1 MKWILPTK
9 SSVSID
15 NPRIFLGILRIMRK
29 ILSLLVCLAF
39 AVPAWAQSQAANG
52 AIEGTIVDS
61 SGGVLPG
68 VTVTVT
74 NTETGT
80 ERIVVTNEK
89 GLYRALLLPLGT
101 YKVVAELPGFK
112 RFEQTDVRV
121 SVGEAT
127 VVNATLTVGAVSET
141 ITVSGNDVVAL
152 ESSRIDIGH
161 TMSDVEVHNLPL
173 VARNPYNFALVQPG
187 VTGIENVEFGV
198 PRLSANGAAMRI
210 NYQVDGNTNTEKDRA
225 GLRLL
230 PMSEVMIQEVK
241 VVTTGFAPEF
251 GQTMGMVYNAITPS
265 GTNTF
270 KGEGSYLFR
279 RKPFSAFPFF
289 FGCGSSTIAANCPAI
304 TAGPDLKPETRTDS
318 GTADVGG
325 PIVKNKLFFY
335 GGWEQTR
342 RDLSSTSLITADPA
356 LVISVGEKPQ
366 PSAAPNVQT
375 AKFAIGKGDYQIDAN
390 NRLTARWM
398 RFHNDAPYN
407 SGGGTSLLSTQ
418 TNFLDAMDST
428 SGQLVSSFGASKLN
442 EFRFQYAHRHQSS
455 VGNSDTGT
463 GPTVRLANPPLTFGD
478 ALAGTGQGNAGF
490 DFQQNITEAV
500 DNFTYI
506 RSAHSYK
513 FGFDW
518 QHIYDV
524 RTNAPQFLYTFPSL
538 SAYLAAKSGANPFG
552 YSSMT
557 QLTGNLGFNMTTN
570 VFSGFVQDDWQIA
583 PSVKILYGV
592 RYDVYNPPA
601 GLSDAP
607 LTATHEF
614 NVDKNNFGP
623 RAGVAWS
630 IDSQTVLR
638 ASTGI
643 MYDQP
648 ILGGYEQAIALSA
661 SPSSASPFIYN
672 GAAAPGGTTPGAPA
686 FPNGVAAGPTTLPN
700 ALWTVDPNFVIGHT
714 WQSNAQIER
723 AFAHNITAF
732 VGVMYAKGNDLP
744 VVTNVNPIN
753 PIGSLADGRPIF
765 SSSVNAA
772 TRLDPRFNVIQE
784 VQSIG
789 DSTFKSLTVGTTKR
803 FAKGLEFNVQYTL
816 GKGLDNTP
824 LLTQL
829 TVQAE
834 PGRSDPTNLD
844 RDIGPNPLDI
854 RHSVNGN
861 IVYVTQNNSSNAV
874 VRQLLNGNEFG
885 VLIQV
890 NSGLPLNQPA
900 SRELNGDGVAS
911 DRPLFVARNALYLAA
926 RKNVDLRYTRWIP
939 IRGSVRGE
947 IIAELKNVFNTEQ
960 LSGINTTIAVD
971 TLGNPL
977 ATIPTDPYQYPNP
990 SGYEQRKFQLG
1001 FKVRF

>member
-1 MKWILPTK
+1 MRTI
-9 SSVSID
+9 SSL
-15 NPRIFLGILRIMRK
+15 FL
-29 ILSLLVCLAF
+29 CLAL

-52 AIEGTIVDS
+52 AVEGTVTDS

-68 VTVTVT
+68 VTVTIT
-74 NTETGT
+74 NSDTGT
-80 ERIVVTNEK
+80 ERTVITNEK
-89 GLYRALLLPLGT
+89 GLYRAPLLPLGT
-101 YKVVAELPGFK
+101 YRVVAELQGFK
-112 RFEQTDVRV
+112 KFEQTGVKL
-121 SVGEAT
+121 SVGETA
-127 VVNATLTVGAVSET
+127 VVNATLSVGAVSET
-141 ITVSGNDVVAL
+141 VTVNA
-152 ESSRIDIGH
+152 ESPVIDTARIDIGH

-198 PRLSANGAAMRI
+198 PRLAANGAAMRI
-210 NYQVDGNTNTEKDRA
+210 NYQIDGNTNTEKDRA

-251 GQTMGMVYNAITPS
+251 GQTMGMVYNAVTPS

-270 KGEGSYLFR
+270 RGEGSYLFR

-304 TAGPDLKPETRTDS
+304 TASESQKPDTRTDS

-342 RDLSSTSLITADPA
+342 RDLSSTSLITADASLVATVGQPA
-356 LVISVGEKPQ
+356 Q
-366 PSAAPNVQT
+366 PAAAPNIQT
-375 AKFAIGKGDYQIDAN
+375 AKFAIGKGDYQIDGN
-390 NRLTARWM
+390 NRLTARWI

-407 SGGGTSLLSTQ
+407 SGAGTSLLSTQ

-428 SGQLVSSFGASKLN
+428 SGQLVSNFGASKLN
-442 EFRFQYAHRHQSS
+442 ELRFQYAHRHQSS
-455 VGNSDTGT
+455 TANSDS
-463 GPTVRLANPPLTFGD
+463 GPGPATRITSPALTFGGPFT
-478 ALAGTGQGNAGF
+478 GTGQGSAGF
-490 DFQQNITEAV
+490 DFKQDITEIV

-506 RSAHSYK
+506 RAAHSYK

-518 QHIYDV
+518 QHIYDA
-524 RTNAPQFLYTFPSL
+524 RTNAAQFLYTFPTLASF
-538 SAYLAAKSGANPFG
+538 LAARSGATPFG
-552 YSSMT
+552 YSSLT
-557 QLTGNLGFNMTTN
+557 ELTGNLSFNMTTN
-570 VFSGFVQDDWQIA
+570 VFAGFVQDDWQIA

-592 RYDVYNPPA
+592 RYDLYNPPS
-601 GLSDAP
+601 GLPDAP
-607 LTATHEF
+607 LTATHQF
-614 NVDKNNFGP
+614 NVDKNNIGP

-630 IDSQTVLR
+630 IDPKTVLR
-638 ASTGI
+638 ASMGI

-648 ILGGYEQAIALSA
+648 ILGGYEQAIAQS
-661 SPSSASPFIYN
+661 
-672 GAAAPGGTTPGAPA
+672 AAPSMAAPFNFNGDAASGGRTPGAPA
-686 FPNGVAAGPTTLPN
+686 YPNAVAAGPTVVPN

-723 AFAHNITAF
+723 EVGHDMTAF
-732 VGVMYAKGNDLP
+732 VGFMYARGSDLP

-753 PIGSLADGRPIF
+753 PIGALGDGRPIF
-765 SSSVNAA
+765 GSAVNSA

-784 VQSIG
+784 TQSIG
-789 DSTFKSLTVGTTKR
+789 TSTFKSLTVGTNKR
-803 FAKGLEFNVQYTL
+803 LSNGLEFNVQYSL

-834 PGRSDPTNLD
+834 TGRSDPTNLD
-844 RDIGPNPLDI
+844 RDLGPNPLDI
-854 RHSVNGN
+854 RHS
-861 IVYVTQNNSSNAV
+861 
-874 VRQLLNGNEFG
+874 LNGNVVYITHNNSTNG
-885 VLIQV
+885 VLRALLDGNEIGVLLQI
-890 NSGLPLNQPA
+890 NSGLPLNLPA

-911 DRPLFVARNALYLAA
+911 DRPLFVARNSLYLAP

-939 IRGSVRGE
+939 IQGSVRGE
-947 IIAELKNVFNTEQ
+947 VIVELKNVFNTEQ
-960 LSGINTTIAVD
+960 LSNINTTIAVD

-977 ATIPTDPYQYPNP
+977 APIPSDPYQFVNP
-990 SGYEQRKFQLG
+990 SGYEQRKLQLG